1 MCDSGLIYNMN
12 SLVYHTTERIEST
25 GLIIDTKVYVDL
37 KDGVTVY
44 QYLYRG
50 PEVISTSCVQLPF
63 IEFGRFIT
71 SVGAFLWA
79 ARGVDPSIVNLKV
92 PKPSDWTLFSDDT
105 PDALESPDPK
115 TEDPL
120 GPPNLEDEWDL
131 GDDLDLEL

>member
-1 MCDSGLIYNMN
+1 MTLGLIYSMD
-12 SLVYHTTERIEST
+12 SLVYHTTERVEKT

-79 ARGVDPSIVNLKV
+79 VRGVDPSIVDLKV

-105 PDALESPDPK
+105 LDALESPDPPSL
-115 TEDPL
+115 EDP
-120 GPPNLEDEWDL
+120 PDLEDEWEL

>member
-1 MCDSGLIYNMN
+1 VTLGLIYSMD
-12 SLVYHTTERIEST
+12 SLVYHTTDRIEKT

-71 SVGAFLWA
+71 SVGGLLVGGSW
-79 ARGVDPSIVNLKV
+79 RRSVNCQ
-92 PKPSDWTLFSDDT
+92 F
-105 PDALESPDPK
+105 ESPE
-115 TEDPL
+115 TER
-120 GPPNLEDEWDL
+120 
-131 GDDLDLEL
+131 LDLIF

>member
-1 MCDSGLIYNMN
+1 MD
-12 SLVYHTTERIEST
+12 SLVYHTTERVEKT

-37 KDGVTVY
+37 KDGVTIY

-79 ARGVDPSIVNLKV
+79 IRGMDPSLVDLKV

-105 PDALESPDPK
+105 LDTLESPDPK
-115 TEDPL
+115 TNDP
-120 GPPNLEDEWDL
+120 PDSPNLEDEWDL

>member
-1 MCDSGLIYNMN
+1 
-12 SLVYHTTERIEST
+12 
-25 GLIIDTKVYVDL
+25 VYVDL

-79 ARGVDPSIVNLKV
+79 VRGVDPSIVNLKV

-105 PDALESPDPK
+105 LDTPDALESSDPK
-115 TEDPL
+115 TRDPSD
-120 GPPNLEDEWDL
+120 PPDPPVQPDLEDEWERR
-131 GDDLDLEL
+131 DDLDLEL